1 MQIYAF
7 FASFLGFMCVL
18 IVEEYLWG
26 CSACVYLVIH
36 VNHSS
41 LITFNKEEIIF
52 LKLFW
57 QRSLTHFIMRTLL
70 GQCLHKIHAPNT
82 TPVLIPAAQHLFRY
96 VQSVYR
102 LGLCS
107 PDPYYEFQRLISH
120 TSGVQ
125 STLQPPTTLT
135 LLHQYVT
142 NVEFDFQQL
151 IIGHFWSQVLKLGP
165 KDTLL
170 NHWWA
175 KWPLPWFWPSP
186 VPILVFPPEVLPTV
200 ANRVFTLPREH
211 ILTKHVS
218 PSPATTQWNF

>member
-1 MQIYAF
+1 MPQTLPPSSSPPPNIYFGMFKVCTA
-7 FASFLGFMCVL
+7 LDCVL
-18 IVEEYLWG
+18 K
-26 CSACVYLVIH
+26 IH
-36 VNHSS
+36 VISFRDSFH
-41 LITFNKEEIIF
+41 
-52 LKLFW
+52 
-57 QRSLTHFIMRTLL
+57 TLR
-70 GQCLHKIHAPNT
+70 
-82 TPVLIPAAQHLFRY
+82 VL
-96 VQSVYR
+96 
-102 LGLCS
+102 
-107 PDPYYEFQRLISH
+107 
-120 TSGVQ
+120 Q

-218 PSPATTQWNF
+218 PSPATTQWNFLNGAWVCQLWHPLVLCGRSGDVLFATKEDPGCRNGLTDKRDFSHTFYK